1 MRIIRRHTSVGS
13 SVGLT
18 RGLSVVSGLLVTAA
32 CGANDPVTDLFPNYG
47 DAGADAAAPD
57 AGDAAVALVDGGSNS
72 TSTSDAGS
80 VRPDQTSDEAVDAS
94 ASPTVTSDETLDPSD
109 ASVENTDTTQPESD
123 TSAAQGSSSLGPLPV
138 TSDEGTDSASSA
150 PSAATVEQS
159 SAATFDTAASDT
171 VLSATSETPATDE
184 TSAAGTSTPDATS
197 APSDTAEVTND
208 TDAPETVA
216 TTEPPT
222 TDIVATTEPPTTD
235 IVATSESPTTDVVA
249 TTESPTTD
257 IVATTESPT
266 TDIVATTESTGAA
279 TSEDVPTVIVIGDT
293 TVVPDTTGSPGGGLT
308 DIDFTWGVVD
318 AGADGG
324 VDAGASGEPVLDASV
339 TEEPVATEGDD
350 TTTPPDVTSQLGLT
364 SEPALTSDDVTP
376 TVDTSAAE
384 ATSAV
389 ATTEPNVTTEQAATS
404 APNVSSG
411 PVESEPVTTEPSV
424 TSAPLDTSAVEVG
437 TSEADPSSEGVLT
450 SDEVDTTTDDETSV
464 TACGNGVLED
474 AELCCTES
482 VVTSELD
489 TRSLATEAAL
499 ESATTCT
506 PAQTGATDSGFP
518 RVTYDYCVGACSDG
532 NTGCDTV
539 LDNTSV
545 IYDPVTHTVTGFADV
560 TISGT
565 LEWENVFAEAS
576 CNAIVTLPGVEFTA
590 NVGWAND
597 PLQVVITLTNLDVD
611 VDTASVTGCTPSRP
625 ATRSVADMDLAAM
638 VAPAI
643 TAGLNQEFA
652 GALVCPF

>member
-222 TDIVATTEPPTTD
+222 TEP
-235 IVATSESPTTDVVA
+235 
-249 TTESPTTD
+249 PTTD

-266 TDIVATTESTGAA
+266 TDVFATTESTGAA

-389 ATTEPNVTTEQAATS
+389 ATTEPNVTSEQAATS

-643 TAGLNQEFA
+643 TAGLNQEFV
-652 GALVCPF
+652 GALVCPY

>member
-222 TDIVATTEPPTTD
+222 TEP
-235 IVATSESPTTDVVA
+235 
-249 TTESPTTD
+249 PTTD

-266 TDIVATTESTGAA
+266 TDVFATTESTGAA

-450 SDEVDTTTDDETSV
+450 SDEVDTTTDDQTSV

-518 RVTYDYCVGACSDG
+518 RVTYGYCVGACSDG

-652 GALVCPF
+652 GALVCPY